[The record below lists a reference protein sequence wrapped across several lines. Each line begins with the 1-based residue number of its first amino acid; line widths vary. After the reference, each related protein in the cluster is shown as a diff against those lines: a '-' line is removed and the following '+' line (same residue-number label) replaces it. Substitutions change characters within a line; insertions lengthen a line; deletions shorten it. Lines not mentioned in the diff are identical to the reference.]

1 MKKNLL
7 FFISFLWLYFSAVKT
22 VSAQNAPHA
31 AIKDSVVVKVHP
43 SYNQVSSFH
52 RFLFGENYRKEWSVA
67 TKLPVIRLSK
77 VYGGLKPVQLGG
89 GNQTKSLRLVDKS
102 GTEWVLRSVEK
113 TPEKLLPPQLQ
124 ETFAKDWVN
133 DAMSAQH
140 PFSALIVPPLAEA
153 AHVPH
158 SNPIIGVVLSDPN
171 LGEYNKLFTNNICL
185 LEEREPTG
193 KSSNTVK
200 MIEEVLEDNDNV
212 IDTREY
218 LRARLLDLL
227 IGDWDRHSDQW
238 RWTKEK
244 KEKGD
249 IYTAVPR
256 DRDQALYTNQGLI
269 PTIVSKGY
277 IVPNLQGF
285 GSKIQDVRYSLWKTM
300 IMDRFPASRFSY
312 EEWMN
317 ITNAFVAAET
327 DSILESGLKRLPAS
341 AYKLRHDVLFKQLK
355 ERRDNIPAAMAYFY
369 RFTNKI
375 VDIHTSEKNER
386 VNVSSEPG
394 KRLNVL
400 INKISKNGD
409 IKDTL
414 MNVSFQPDITKEIRI
429 YVSGG
434 EDSIILNNTSSPIKL
449 RFIDS
454 TGRKSYQIL
463 NSLHKVNVYDRGKKL
478 SLAGDSSKLR
488 LHLSKDSANISY
500 ARVNLFNVT
509 MPLANIEINPD
520 EGLLL
525 GLGIKYVHQE
535 GFRTTPYHDVQEVIV
550 SHSFATKAFR
560 IRYRGDWIHAVGN
573 ADFSLQAFVQS
584 PGRTNFFG
592 RGNETAFDKTGDY
605 KTYYRTR
612 YNTYDLDPSLRWR
625 ISKGSSI
632 SVGPSF
638 QYYHF
643 NPADNAGRFINQTS
657 LIGSYDS
664 TTIAKDKVHAGLVV
678 NYLMDKRNSKVLT
691 SSGSYFNVKL
701 LGYAGLNSFSKS
713 YSQIISEFAV
723 YKSLA
728 NHKLVIADRIGGG
741 ITLGKSAFYQS
752 LFLGGQSNLLGY
764 RQYRFAGQHML
775 YNNLEARL
783 KLAEVTSYILPGE
796 LGISGFFDAGRVW
809 EQGES
814 SDKIHTGTGGGIYFS
829 PANFAVIQ
837 VMAGHSAEGWY
848 PFLSTSFR
856 F

>member
-1 MKKNLL
+1 MTKNLL
-7 FFISFLWLYFSAVKT
+7 LFSCLFFYLHFSAIKT
-22 VSAQNAPHA
+22 ASAQQV
-31 AIKDSVVVKVHP
+31 KQDSVVVKVHH

-52 RFLFGENYRKEWSVA
+52 RFVFGENYRKEWSA
-67 TKLPVIRLSK
+67 NTKLPVIRLSQI
-77 VYGGLKPVQLGG
+77 YGGLTPVQMGG

-113 TPEKLLPPQLQ
+113 SPEKLLPPLLQ

-158 SNPIIGVVLSDPN
+158 SNPIIGVVLADPN
-171 LGEYNKLFTNNICL
+171 LGKYNKLFDNLVCL

-193 KSSNTVK
+193 KSTNTTN
-200 MIEEVLEDNDNV
+200 MIEAVLEDNDNV

-244 KEKGD
+244 KEKGN

-256 DRDQALYTNQGLI
+256 DRDQVFYTNQGLI
-269 PTIVSKGY
+269 PTLISKGY

-312 EEWMN
+312 EEFMK
-317 ITNAFVAAET
+317 IVNAFVAAET

-341 AYKLRHDVLFKQLK
+341 AYKIRHDVLFKQLK
-355 ERRDNIPAAMAYFY
+355 ERRNNIPAAMAYFY
-369 RFTNKI
+369 RFANKI
-375 VDIHTSEKNER
+375 IDIHTTEKNEL
-386 VNVSSEPG
+386 VSINNGPKKS
-394 KRLNVL
+394 LNIL
-400 INKISKNGD
+400 INKISKNGEV
-409 IKDTL
+409 KDTL
-414 MNVSFQPDITKEIRI
+414 MNASFHPDITKEIRI
-429 YVSGG
+429 YVGGG
-434 EDSIILNNTSSPIKL
+434 EDHVVLNNASSPIKL

-454 TGRKSYQIL
+454 TGRKFYQIISSV
-463 NSLHKVNVYDRGKKL
+463 NKVNVYDRGKKL
-478 SLAGDSSKLR
+478 SLADDTSRLK
-488 LHLSKDSANISY
+488 LHLSKDSANTSY
-500 ARVNLFNVT
+500 SPVNLFNAI

-525 GLGIKYVHQE
+525 GLGVKFINQE
-535 GFRTTPYHDVQEVIV
+535 GFRTKPYHDTQEFIV
-550 SHSFATKAFR
+550 SHSFATSAFR
-560 IRYRGDWIHAVGN
+560 IRYKGDWIHAVGN

-612 YNTYDLDPSLRWR
+612 YNTYSLNPALRWQ
-625 ISKGSSI
+625 INKGSNISI
-632 SVGPSF
+632 GPSF

-643 NPADNAGRFINQTS
+643 NPADNTGRFINQTS

-664 TTIAKDKVHAGLVV
+664 TTIAKDKVHAGFVV
-678 NYLMDKRNSKVLT
+678 SYLLDRRNSKILT
-691 SSGSYFNVKL
+691 SAGSYLNVKL
-701 LGYAGLNSFSKS
+701 LAYAGLNGFSKS
-713 YSQIISEFAV
+713 YSQLVSEFAI
-723 YKSLA
+723 YRSLA
-728 NHKLVIADRIGGG
+728 SSRLIIADRIGGG

-752 LFLGGQSNLLGY
+752 LFLGGQDNLLGY

-783 KLAEVTSYILPGE
+783 KLINLASYVLPGQ
-796 LGISGFFDAGRVW
+796 LGLSGFFDAGRVW
-809 EQGES
+809 EQGEN

-829 PANFAVIQ
+829 PAGFAVVQ
-837 VMAGHSAEGWY
+837 VMAGHSTEGWY
-848 PFLSTSFR
+848 PFFSTSFR